1 MVTYF
6 VVTGF
11 GKFAGMDDNP
21 SQALVQALQ
30 GYLKERG
37 KGVAGAHALVPLAR
51 LPAHLQ
57 LVLTPKGA
65 RPAGRQE
72 GRSCWSAVC

>member
-11 GKFAGMDDNP
+11 GKFAGVDDNP

-37 KGVAGAHALVPLAR
+37 KGIAGAHALVPHAR
-51 LPAHLQ
+51 LPAHL
-57 LVLTPKGA
+57 
-65 RPAGRQE
+65 
-72 GRSCWSAVC
+72 

>member
-11 GKFAGMDDNP
+11 GKFAGVDDNP

-37 KGVAGAHALVPLAR
+37 KGIAGAHALVSNAR
-51 LPAHLQ
+51 LPAHL
-57 LVLTPKGA
+57 
-65 RPAGRQE
+65 
-72 GRSCWSAVC
+72 